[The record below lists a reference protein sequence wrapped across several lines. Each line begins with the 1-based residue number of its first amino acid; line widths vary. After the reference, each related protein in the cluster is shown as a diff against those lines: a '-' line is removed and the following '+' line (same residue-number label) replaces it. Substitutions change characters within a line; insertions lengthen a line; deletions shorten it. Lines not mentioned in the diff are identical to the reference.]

1 MSDIETQLRDYLD
14 ATVERVTAEDVLAGR
29 RVYETVRPGKP
40 TRTWR
45 PAWVAVGTFAATVAV
60 LGGTLVMG
68 AVLTGP
74 TGDLGS
80 AGMSDVVHE
89 ATAMAS
95 DWWPLIAATALVI
108 AVAGALIAL
117 RRRNGTHE
125 EEDTMATTIDAPP
138 AETTGTADH
147 NNRGLIITIVVLAVA
162 LLALGAWAIYQQTAE
177 SETAAPAAVE
187 ELLVDYHEAWSDYDA
202 EAILALTTEDFV
214 FVNGPTTNDQAETA
228 AIVSGGYL
236 ESIGFQAEHVGDPIV
251 TGDGPYYAAVV
262 IHQTITSGLNQ
273 DGISTFV
280 VVDTA
285 DGLKVKSY
293 VYTGPDTP

>member
-1 MSDIETQLRDYLD
+1 
-14 ATVERVTAEDVLAGR
+14 
-29 RVYETVRPGKP
+29 
-40 TRTWR
+40 
-45 PAWVAVGTFAATVAV
+45 
-60 LGGTLVMG
+60 
-68 AVLTGP
+68 
-74 TGDLGS
+74 
-80 AGMSDVVHE
+80 
-89 ATAMAS
+89 
-95 DWWPLIAATALVI
+95 
-108 AVAGALIAL
+108 
-117 RRRNGTHE
+117 
-125 EEDTMATTIDAPP
+125 MATTIDAPP

-147 NNRGLIITIVVLAVA
+147 NNRGLIVTIVVLAVA

-177 SETAAPAAVE
+177 SETAAPAAVQ
-187 ELLVDYHEAWSDYDA
+187 ELLDDYSAAWNDYDA